1 MNAIVYILYN
11 ANASVL
17 GKVQYAYRKLTAPAT
32 DSPCAACDLTHG
44 GLRLTETPRW
54 SSTKARIGAA
64 VQQLH
69 KDEADRT
76 ILDFVRDQQATY
88 PLVLARETPQD
99 GLKVLMTTG
108 ELAACSKDHELF
120 LQSLA
125 RNAAAAGIHINIKSA
140 GGSSL

>member
-76 ILDFVRDQQATY
+76 VCRPYSCPSAQMTMLIL
-88 PLVLARETPQD
+88 
-99 GLKVLMTTG
+99 GLNR
-108 ELAACSKDHELF
+108 
-120 LQSLA
+120 SLILSA
-125 RNAAAAGIHINIKSA
+125 INRPHI
-140 GGSSL
+140 L